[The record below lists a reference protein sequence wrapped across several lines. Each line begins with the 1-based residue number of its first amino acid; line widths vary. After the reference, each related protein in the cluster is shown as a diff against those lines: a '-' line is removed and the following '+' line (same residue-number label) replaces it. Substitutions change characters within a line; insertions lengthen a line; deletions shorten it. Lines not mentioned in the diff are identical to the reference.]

1 MKITILNGNPDPDN
15 QKFDDYLNNLVKLLE
30 LSDNSVVHFKLKE
43 MKIRH
48 CRGCFGCWLKT
59 PGQCI
64 YKDDSHAICREVIN
78 SDFVLFAAPLVM
90 GFPSA
95 VLKITMDK
103 LIPLLLP
110 YIELVDNKECHH
122 KKRYDKE
129 YPLIGLLIETEDDT
143 DGEDIEIVSDIF
155 SRFAIDFKTSSRFV
169 MQIDIPLQEVSNEI
183 NRI

>member
-30 LSDNSVVHFKLKE
+30 LSDNSVAHFKLRE

-59 PGQCI
+59 PGRCI

-95 VLKITMDK
+95 VLKTARDK

-110 YIELVDNKECHH
+110 YVELVDNKECHH
-122 KKRYDKE
+122 EKRYDK
-129 YPLIGLLIETEDDT
+129 YPLIGQLIEKEDHT
-143 DGEDIEIVSDIF
+143 DSEDIEIVSDIF
-155 SRFAIDFKTSSRFV
+155 VRFAIDFKTHSRFV
-169 MQIDIPLQEVSNEI
+169 MQTDIPVQEVSDEI

>member
-15 QKFDDYLNNLVKLLE
+15 QKFDDYIDDLIKLLE
-30 LSDNSVVHFKLKE
+30 LSDNSVVYFKLRE
-43 MKIRH
+43 MKIQH

-64 YKDDSHAICREVIN
+64 YKDDSHDICREVIN

-95 VLKITMDK
+95 VLKIAMDK

-122 KKRYDKE
+122 MKRYEK
-129 YPLIGLLIETEDDT
+129 YPLIGVIIEKEEDT
-143 DGEDIEIVSDIF
+143 DSEDMEIVSDIF
-155 SRFAIDFKTSSRFV
+155 SRFTIDFKTSLRFV
-169 MQIDIPLQEVSNEI
+169 KQTDIQVQEVSDEI
-183 NRI
+183 NSI

>member
-15 QKFDDYLNNLVKLLE
+15 QKFDEYLNDLVKLLK
-30 LSDNSVVHFKLKE
+30 LSDNRVAHFKLSE

-48 CRGCFGCWLKT
+48 CRGCFDCWLKK

-64 YKDDSHAICREVIN
+64 YKDDSHIICREVIN

-95 VLKITMDK
+95 VLKIAMDK

-122 KKRYDKE
+122 EKRYGK
-129 YPLIGLLIETEDDT
+129 YPLIGLLIEREDDT
-143 DGEDIEIVSDIF
+143 DSEDVEIVSDIF
-155 SRFAIDFKTSSRFV
+155 VRFAIDFKTSLRFV
-169 MQIDIPLQEVSNEI
+169 KLTDIPVQEVSDEI